1 MFLQVSPD
9 DLHTI
14 APSAIAWLLLSFSV
28 VVVVLLL
35 LLLPLLLLVNS
46 FAAAMGCN
54 VSFRY

>member
-9 DLHTI
+9 DFHTI
-14 APSAIAWLLLSFSV
+14 DPSAIAWLLLSFSV

-35 LLLPLLLLVNS
+35 LLLLLLNS
-46 FAAAMGCN
+46 FAAAMRCN